1 MRIQLAQ
8 TKNSIYSFNMRIR
21 KVLTSLLVASLVLA
35 GGIAASVP
43 SNAASTLT
51 SPTWMSNATVYEVN
65 VRQYTKEGT
74 FNAFSTH
81 LDRLKSLGVKVLWFM
96 PIQPISVK
104 ERKGTLGSY
113 YSIADYKGV
122 NPEFGTAADFK
133 TLIDKAHGMGFKIVL
148 DWVAN
153 HTGWDNPWIT
163 AHPDWY
169 TKDSK
174 GNITWPPGTDW
185 TDVADLN
192 YSSQAMRAE
201 MIASM
206 KYWVDTYDIDGFRCD
221 VAGGV
226 PNDFWNTATA
236 TLTAIKPLWMLA
248 ESNPGEVTIGTNF
261 TSAYNWPLKDAF
273 NGMGKGTTDSWT
285 MSSEISRIK
294 NDYSKG
300 NYPMNFIT
308 NHDENSWSGTEYTR
322 LGSLGAVKAGAVIS
336 FTLPGAPLLYTGQEV
351 GMNKMLKFFEKD
363 QVDYPATPS
372 PMTAFYKKLV
382 ELKSK
387 SAALAV
393 GAAAGSITE
402 VTTNKDAV
410 IAYVRTAGKAKVLV
424 AVNLSGK
431 ASSVKLSWG
440 KNAGSLY
447 DYATNKKVTVASSQ
461 TVTLP
466 AWGYKVYTTNV
477 LTNK

>member
-1 MRIQLAQ
+1 M
-8 TKNSIYSFNMRIR
+8 SIR
-21 KVLTSLLVASLVLA
+21 KVLASLVAAALVIV
-35 GGIAASVP
+35 GGITATAPSTAATP
-43 SNAASTLT
+43 LT

-65 VRQYTKEGT
+65 VRQYTTEGT

-81 LDRLKSLGVKVLWFM
+81 LDRLKNLGVKVLWFM

-104 ERKGTLGSY
+104 NRKGTLGSY
-113 YSIADYKGV
+113 YSIADYKGI
-122 NPEFGTAADFK
+122 NSEFGTAADFK
-133 TLIDKAHGMGFKIVL
+133 ALVDKAHGMGFKVVL

-163 AHPDWY
+163 QHPDWY
-169 TKDSK
+169 TKDAS

-192 YSSQAMRAE
+192 YSNAAMRAE
-201 MIASM
+201 MIDSM
-206 KYWVDTYDIDGFRCD
+206 KYWVDTFDIDGFRCD

-226 PNDFWNTATA
+226 PNDFWNTATQ

-248 ESNPGEVTIGTNF
+248 ESNPSEVTIGTNF
-261 TSAYNWPLKDAF
+261 TSAYNWPLKDMF
-273 NGMGKGTTDSWT
+273 NAMKTGYTDSF
-285 MSSEISRIK
+285 SVSGEISRIK
-294 NDYSKG
+294 SDYSKG

-382 ELKSK
+382 ELKTKNS
-387 SAALAV
+387 ALAV
-393 GAAAGSITE
+393 GAAAGSIAE
-402 VTTNKDAV
+402 INTNKLTAT
-410 IAYVRTAGKAKVLV
+410 AYVRTAGKAKVLV

-431 ASSVKLSWG
+431 SSSVKISWG
-440 KNAGSLY
+440 KNAGSFY
-447 DYATNKKVTVASSQ
+447 DYATNKKVSVASTQ

-466 AWGYKVYTTNV
+466 AWGYKIYTTNV

>member
-1 MRIQLAQ
+1 
-8 TKNSIYSFNMRIR
+8 MRIR
-21 KVLTSLLVASLVLA
+21 KALTSALIAALVLTGCMSANSAST
-35 GGIAASVP
+35 AAS
-43 SNAASTLT
+43 SLT

-65 VRQYTKEGT
+65 TRQYTAAGT

-81 LDRLKSLGVKVLWFM
+81 LDRLKKLGVKVLWFM

-104 ERKGTLGSY
+104 NRKGTLGSY
-113 YSIADYKGV
+113 YSIADYKGI
-122 NPEFGTAADFK
+122 NPEYGNAADFK
-133 TLIDKAHGMGFKIVL
+133 ALVNKAHGMGFKIVL

-153 HTGWDNPWIT
+153 HTGWDNAWVT
-163 AHPDWY
+163 QHPDWY
-169 TKDSK
+169 TKDAQ

-192 YSSQAMRAE
+192 YGNSAMRAA
-201 MIASM
+201 MIDSM

-226 PNDFWNTATA
+226 PNDFWKTATA

-248 ESNPGEVTIGTNF
+248 ESNPSEVTIGTNF
-261 TSAYNWPLKDAF
+261 TSAYNWPLKDTF
-273 NGMGKGTTDSWT
+273 NGMGRGTTDAFNISG
-285 MSSEISRIK
+285 EISRIA

-322 LGSLGAVKAGAVIS
+322 LGSVGAVKAGAVIS

-351 GMNKMLKFFEKD
+351 GMNKMLAFFEKD

-372 PMTAFYKKLV
+372 AMTAFYTKLV
-382 ELKSK
+382 ELKTK
-387 SAALAV
+387 NAALAV
-393 GAAAGSITE
+393 GAAAGSIAEVASTKTE
-402 VTTNKDAV
+402 VTT
-410 IAYVRTAGKAKVLV
+410 YVRTAGKAKVLV

-431 ASSVKLSWG
+431 STSVKITWG
-440 KNAGSLY
+440 KNAGSYY
-447 DYATNKKVTVASSQ
+447 DYATNKKVSVAASQ

-466 AWGYKVYTTNV
+466 AYGYKIYTTNV

>member
-1 MRIQLAQ
+1 
-8 TKNSIYSFNMRIR
+8 MRIR
-21 KVLTSLLVASLVLA
+21 KALTALIVSALVLV
-35 GGIAASVP
+35 GGIATTAP
-43 SNAASTLT
+43 STAAAPLT
-51 SPTWMSNATVYEVN
+51 SPTWMANATVYEVN
-65 VRQYTKEGT
+65 MRQYTQEGT

-96 PIQPISVK
+96 PLQPISVK

-113 YSIADYKGV
+113 YSIADYKGI
-122 NPEFGTAADFK
+122 NLEYGTSADFK
-133 TLIDKAHGMGFKIVL
+133 ALVDKAHGMGFKIVL

-153 HTGWDNPWIT
+153 HTGWDNAWVT
-163 AHPDWY
+163 QHPDWY

-192 YSSQAMRAE
+192 YASTAMRAA
-201 MIASM
+201 MIDSM

-226 PNDFWNTATA
+226 PNDFWNTATQ

-248 ESNPGEVTIGTNF
+248 ESMPGEVTIGTNF
-261 TSAYNWPLKDAF
+261 TSAYNWPLKDMF
-273 NGMGKGTTDSWT
+273 NGMKNGNTDSF
-285 MSSEISRIK
+285 SVSGEISRIASE
-294 NDYSKG
+294 YPKG

-322 LGSLGAVKAGAVIS
+322 LGGVPQAKAGAVIS

-382 ELKSK
+382 ELKTK
-387 SAALAV
+387 SPALAV

-402 VTTNKDAV
+402 VNTNKLTAT
-410 IAYVRTAGKAKVLV
+410 AYARVAGKAKVLV
-424 AVNLSGK
+424 VVNLSGK
-431 ASSVKLSWG
+431 SSSVKILWG
-440 KNAGSLY
+440 KNAGSFY
-447 DYATNKKVTVASSQ
+447 DYATNKKVTVAASQ

-466 AWGYKVYTTNV
+466 AWGYKIYSTNV